1 VEFQAFEYR
10 DRCEVIV
17 RFLILVQFVLSS
29 ALIVAASSQATPQ
42 SSAPSQSAANHRIQ
56 LDVVVT
62 DKSSKPVSG
71 LQEQDFTILDD
82 NTPAKITSF
91 HVSEPG
97 EPSDPPVQA
106 IILLDAVNG
115 SSQSVIFEAQQVQ
128 KFLRQNNGQLPIPM
142 SLVIFTD
149 ISTQIQNQTTRDGNV
164 LANQL
169 GSNQPGLRSLRRS
182 AGFWGAS
189 ERLQLSLQ
197 AVERIAQYEEK
208 REGRKLLI
216 WISPGWP
223 LLSGPGVQ
231 LTNRD
236 ETMLFRSVVDF
247 SQELRDARITL
258 YSLDPLGTNDAGS
271 FRTFYYESFL
281 KGVTSAQKV
290 DGGNL
295 ALQVLATQSGGLV
308 LNSSNDLQK
317 LLAKPLADAK
327 AFYTLSFDASPADHP
342 DEFHAL
348 QVKVDK
354 HGLTARTRT
363 GYYAEPY
370 AATSAP

>member
-1 VEFQAFEYR
+1 MRSFICF
-10 DRCEVIV
+10 
-17 RFLILVQFVLSS
+17 QFVLCL
-29 ALIVAASSQATPQ
+29 AVWTGSSQTTKPNLTPAQ
-42 SSAPSQSAANHRIQ
+42 PEAGRRIS

-62 DKSSKPVSG
+62 DKSGKPISG
-71 LQEQDFTILDD
+71 LQEQDFTVLDD

-91 HVSEPG
+91 HTSEPS
-97 EPSDPPVQA
+97 EPSDPKVQA

-115 SSQSVIFEAQQVQ
+115 SAQSVIFEAQQVQ

-149 ISTQIQNQTTRDGNV
+149 ISTQVQNQTTRDGNV

-197 AVERIAQYEEK
+197 AVERITQYEEK

-236 ETMLFRSVVDF
+236 ETMLFKSVVDF
-247 SQELRDARITL
+247 SQQLRDARITL

-317 LLAKPLADAK
+317 LLAKPLADAN

-370 AATSAP
+370 AGTSAP

>member
-1 VEFQAFEYR
+1 MRLLSLA
-10 DRCEVIV
+10 
-17 RFLILVQFVLSS
+17 RFILPS
-29 ALIVAASSQATPQ
+29 ALVATALSQAVPPNAT
-42 SSAPSQSAANHRIQ
+42 SSPSAANHRIQ

-62 DKSSKPVSG
+62 DKSGKPVSG
-71 LQEQDFTILDD
+71 LQQQDFTILDD
-82 NTPAKITSF
+82 NTPAKIVSF
-91 HVSEPG
+91 HASEPG

-115 SSQSVIFEAQQVQ
+115 SAQNIIFEAQQVQ

-149 ISTQIQNQTTRDGNV
+149 TATQVQPQPTRDGNT
-164 LANQL
+164 LANDL
-169 GSNQPGLRSLRRS
+169 SSNQPGLRFLRRS

-197 AVERIAQYEEK
+197 AVERITHYEEK

-231 LTNRD
+231 LTNKD
-236 ETMLFRSVVDF
+236 ETMLFNSIVDF
-247 SQELRDARITL
+247 SQGLRQARITM
-258 YSLDPLGTNDAGS
+258 YSIDPLGTSDAGS
-271 FRTFYYESFL
+271 FRAFYYESFL
-281 KGVTSAQKV
+281 KGVTSARKV

-295 ALQVLATQSGGLV
+295 ALQVLATQTGGLV

-317 LLAKPLADAK
+317 LLAKPFTDANV
-327 AFYTLSFDASPADHP
+327 FYTVSFDAPPADHP
-342 DEFHAL
+342 DEYHAL

-354 HGLTARTRT
+354 PGLAARTRT

-370 AATSAP
+370 SVSAR

>member
-1 VEFQAFEYR
+1 VRPLSPFQ
-10 DRCEVIV
+10 
-17 RFLILVQFVLSS
+17 LILPF
-29 ALIVAASSQATPQ
+29 ALVVTALSQAGPQ
-42 SSAPSQSAANHRIQ
+42 NVAPTQSAANHRIQ

-62 DKSSKPVSG
+62 DKSGNAFSG
-71 LQEQDFTILDD
+71 LREQDFTILDD
-82 NTPAKITSF
+82 NLPAKIMAF
-91 HVSEPG
+91 HASQPG
-97 EPSDPPVQA
+97 EPSDPQVQA

-115 SSQSVIFEAQQVQ
+115 SAQNIIFEAQQVQ

-149 ISTQIQNQTTRDGNV
+149 TATQVQPQPTRDGNT
-164 LANQL
+164 LANDL

-197 AVERIAQYEEK
+197 AVERITHYEEK

-223 LLSGPGVQ
+223 LLSGPGIQ

-236 ETMLFRSVVDF
+236 ETMLFNSVVYF
-247 SQELRDARITL
+247 SQGLREARITM
-258 YSLDPLGTNDAGS
+258 YSIDPLGTSDAGS
-271 FRTFYYESFL
+271 FRAFYYESFL
-281 KGVTSAQKV
+281 KGVTSARKV
-290 DGGNL
+290 DSGNL
-295 ALQVLATQSGGLV
+295 ALQVLAAQSGGLV

-317 LLAKPLADAK
+317 LLAKPLTDAK
-327 AFYTLSFDASPADHP
+327 AFYTLSFDAPPADHP
-342 DEFHAL
+342 DEYHAL

-354 HGLTARTRT
+354 PGLVARTRT

-370 AATSAP
+370 SGAH